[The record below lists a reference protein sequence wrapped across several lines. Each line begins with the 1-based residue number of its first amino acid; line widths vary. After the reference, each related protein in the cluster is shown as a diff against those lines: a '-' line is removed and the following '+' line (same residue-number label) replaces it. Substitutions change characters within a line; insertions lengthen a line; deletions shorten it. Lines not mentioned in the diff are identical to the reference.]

1 VSTLVRSAAYSL
13 KDAYAYRG
21 TIDVMEENN
30 PEVHQEIPPAEAPAS
45 APQAMD
51 VVAPPPVEASD
62 EKTSADQP
70 TDTKPSEST
79 DKQPE
84 KPAAPDHPAPPKPA
98 KSGVTGAIVATV
110 IVVLGLAALAT
121 YAYLQTK

>member
-1 VSTLVRSAAYSL
+1 
-13 KDAYAYRG
+13 
-21 TIDVMEENN
+21 MEENN
-30 PEVHQEIPPAEAPAS
+30 PQVHQEIPPAEAPAS
-45 APQAMD
+45 PQAMD
-51 VVAPPPVEASD
+51 VVAPPPAEASED
-62 EKTSADQP
+62 KASTDQP
-70 TDTKPSEST
+70 TDTKPEST

-84 KPAAPDHPAPPKPA
+84 KPAAPDHPSPPKPA